1 MATSAEREAV
11 AVEELESP
19 TMLVN
24 LTGHAV
30 TLFRPDGSRY
40 TLPAGPFT
48 VRLAEEVGRPLGE
61 IAGVPVLERGL
72 GEGLNIPPAVA
83 GLFYIVPFLVA
94 VQYLER
100 DDLLVPDNLVRENG
114 KVVGARRL
122 VRLTFRRRPTGHCRG
137 VVA

>member
-1 MATSAEREAV
+1 
-11 AVEELESP
+11 
-19 TMLVN
+19 MLMN

-48 VRLAEEVGRPLGE
+48 ARLAEELGRHLGE
-61 IAGVPVLERGL
+61 IAGVPVLERVL
-72 GEGLNIPPAVA
+72 GEGINLPPALPGVQ
-83 GLFYIVPFLVA
+83 YIVSFLIA
-94 VQYLER
+94 VQYSER
-100 DDLLVPDNLVRENG
+100 DDLLFPDGLVRENG

-122 VRLTFRRRPTGHCRG
+122 ARVTLRRRPTGHCRG